1 MESHRI
7 GRLVLT
13 CLSVSAATRQ
23 SIANASSPS
32 QTQHVHYHSAP
43 ARASSEPTAHN
54 TPQHVHHN
62 AEAHH
67 SHGSNSEANGHVMTR
82 TNSTLAVETV
92 GISTAIV
99 ANAADHQMATSDDDL
114 AASLSYDNGEAKGD
128 GSNDDDGFIKSKQE
142 LEEHLTKELD
152 IDENRDE
159 PVLKT
164 TVLLL
169 AVAMIIAFV
178 RHHLYSGRSPPPLP
192 RSDASLSWPASHA
205 QPPTN
210 KLSVALPHMHAPRDR
225 QRQHSFASAVA
236 EFLHLPHIHHA
247 PLPTYDT
254 SSMPATPHEL
264 SPRSQ
269 MSVELQWPASVVAAP
284 SLVHTSCGSQV
295 VNSSASHASELPGM
309 GSSGADVFSR
319 LAYNLNL

>member
-82 TNSTLAVETV
+82 TNSTLAVEIV

-114 AASLSYDNGEAKGD
+114 AASLSYDNGEGKGD

-152 IDENRDE
+152 IDRDE

-236 EFLHLPHIHHA
+236 EFLHPPHIHHA

-269 MSVELQWPASVVAAP
+269 MSAELQWPASVVAAP
-284 SLVHTSCGSQV
+284 SLVNTSCGSQV

-319 LAYNLNL
+319 LAHNLNL